1 MNRAIENTD
10 IATETRNFYSPPFF
24 CLSNF
29 LLFPTSFRFSKKCE
43 RWDFRKRR
51 KSLKSPFCTL
61 LEIWKIETWSLLET
75 RKRED
80 TRNLENAQIPD
91 SLKINLLDINKE
103 FIVIEKTLNIKKN
116 EVSQWMKIEQP
127 RTGSKAQNY
136 WNKDARRTTMSAEMG
151 AVAKLASGI
160 WQATHPCHEQ
170 EQDTTNNEKGTHE
183 KKELTMHVERDNT
196 THVNEKLEQWKEMQ
210 RKM

>member
-1 MNRAIENTD
+1 
-10 IATETRNFYSPPFF
+10 
-24 CLSNF
+24 
-29 LLFPTSFRFSKKCE
+29 
-43 RWDFRKRR
+43 
-51 KSLKSPFCTL
+51 
-61 LEIWKIETWSLLET
+61 
-75 RKRED
+75 
-80 TRNLENAQIPD
+80 
-91 SLKINLLDINKE
+91 
-103 FIVIEKTLNIKKN
+103 
-116 EVSQWMKIEQP
+116 MKIEQP

-151 AVAKLASGI
+151 VVAKLAPEI